1 MKLKATRK
9 DITNNFS
16 KIYLINY
23 KYGFLPDAFAYNSGY
38 NSGYFG
44 WNWDAYDL
52 GNICLI
58 KGYRSFPK
66 HRRLPE
72 SAKQI
77 IKDYER
83 EVSGANLSE
92 REKIDKKYLNKFI
105 EVLSND

>member
-9 DITNNFS
+9 DIANNFS
-16 KIYLINY
+16 KIYLIDC
-23 KYGFLPDAFAYNSGY
+23 KYGFLPAPFAYNSGY
-38 NSGYFG
+38 A

-58 KGYRSFPK
+58 NGYRSFPK

-77 IKDYER
+77 IKDYRKEFL
-83 EVSGANLSE
+83 EAKFE
-92 REKIDKKYLNKFI
+92 EQPKIDKKYLDKFI
-105 EVLSND
+105 EALLND